1 MGIILYVLTIER
13 GGCVYIM
20 INENHT
26 TIYVGVT
33 ADLYSR
39 VYQHKNNDVRNSF
52 TYRYNCTK
60 LVWYEFLPSIEEA
73 IAKEKQLKN
82 WRIKWKLGLV
92 MNSNPSFQD
101 IWETLE

>member
-1 MGIILYVLTIER
+1 MER

-20 INENHT
+20 MNENHT

-39 VYQHKNNDVRNSF
+39 IYQHKNNDDQNSF

-60 LVWYEFLPSIEEA
+60 LVWYEFFSTIEEA

-82 WRIKWKLGLV
+82 WHRQWKLDLV
-92 MNSNPSFQD
+92 MKNNPSFQD
-101 IWETLE
+101 LWKTLE